1 MKRSYPYLLTDPH
14 PFWPGQAKALLCV
27 AAATALRAAVDP
39 AVEGGLYFTFVFP
52 AVFVAG
58 FWGGNRAAITAAV
71 LGGILA
77 GYLWI
82 PPRFSVD
89 IGKAGWVQ
97 LLIFAAS
104 ASVQLFVIA
113 IVNGLVQALEN
124 AQRQSAA
131 MAGEMQHR
139 SLNILAL
146 VQAVARQTF
155 RSGGGVENQAAFEE
169 RIGALAR
176 SHQLLRDFGY
186 DVVDLEKL
194 LRQVIQPFDVARINL
209 YGPAC
214 RIEGSKCASVA
225 MLVHELATNAVKY
238 GALSGDAGT
247 VSITWK
253 ASDGEVQMVWQ
264 ESGGPPVSQPTKTG
278 AGSRLM
284 KALLADETGVVF
296 AQDGVSASIRV
307 PLAAHRAR
315 AAREDDS

>member
-1 MKRSYPYLLTDPH
+1 MKRSYPYLLTDSQ

-27 AAATALRAAVDP
+27 AGATAVRAALDP
-39 AVEGGLYFTFVFP
+39 AIEGGLYFTFVFP

-58 FWGGNRAAITAAV
+58 FWGGNRAAITAAI
-71 LGGILA
+71 LGGLLA
-77 GYLWI
+77 GYFWI
-82 PPRFSVD
+82 PPRYSLDV
-89 IGKAGWVQ
+89 GKAGWTQ
-97 LLIFAAS
+97 LLIFASS
-104 ASVQLFVIA
+104 AAVQLFVIA
-113 IVNGLVQALEN
+113 IVNGLVQALEI
-124 AQRQSAA
+124 AQRQSAE

-146 VQAVARQTF
+146 VQAIARQTF

-194 LRQVIQPFDVARINL
+194 LRQIIQPFDGARINL

-238 GALSGDAGT
+238 GALSTDAGT

-253 ASDGEVQMVWQ
+253 VSDGEVQIVWQ

-284 KALLADETGVVF
+284 KALFADQPGVVF
-296 AQDGVSASIRV
+296 APDGVSASIRA
-307 PLAAHRAR
+307 PLARHPERGGDAR
-315 AAREDDS
+315 